1 MNVCYAFIHDL
12 IHHDN
17 QFHQIDYFNYD
28 IEVFKGNKFYHVDN
42 FHQDVQFH
50 RGDKLHCSDLYHQCE
65 HFIL

>member
-28 IEVFKGNKFYHVDN
+28 IEVFKGSTFYQVDL
-42 FHQDVQFH
+42 FHQDV
-50 RGDKLHCSDLYHQCE
+50 
-65 HFIL
+65 HFIEVINFMALIDIHLLMKFMR